1 MTMLRSINDIKG
13 YSLKSGGEALG
24 TVSDFNFDDHEWTI
38 RHVVIDTGGWL
49 TGRKVLIPPAEIK
62 KTDWE
67 NQDLVVELNKDE
79 VEKSPPLSAD
89 EPVSRQYEDRLYS
102 YYGWHPYWVS
112 GIMSGA
118 YTTAVNPSDEE
129 DVRSADEDES
139 QEKPIVRS
147 CKEVIKYRLEGIDGE
162 IGDVEDFIADDQTW
176 QILYLVV
183 STGRILPG
191 KKVLLAKMWVDR
203 VSWSESKIYVDLTGK
218 KIKESPE
225 FDRSIPVDRDY
236 EERLFEFYGRK
247 GYWL

>member
-1 MTMLRSINDIKG
+1 MLRSINEMIG
-13 YSLKSGGEALG
+13 YDLRSAEGVLG
-24 TVSDFNFDDHEWTI
+24 TVADFNFDDQEWII
-38 RHVVIDTGGWL
+38 RYVVVDTGGWL
-49 TGRKVLIPPAEIK
+49 TGRKVLIPPDEVK
-62 KTDWE
+62 NTDWK
-67 NQDLVVELNKDE
+67 NQNLEVDLTKDQ

-89 EPVSRQYEDRLYS
+89 EPVSRQYEDQLYS

-129 DVRSADEDES
+129 DIRSSEENNS
-139 QEKPIVRS
+139 GEKALRRS
-147 CKEVIKYRLEGIDGE
+147 CREVMDYMVEGTDGE
-162 IGDVEDFIADDQTW
+162 VGDVEDFIVDDQTW

-183 STGRILPG
+183 NTG
-191 KKVLLAKMWVDR
+191 KLLADKKIILAEMWVDKVR
-203 VSWSESKIYVDLTGK
+203 WSESKIYVDLPGK

-225 FDRSIPVDRDY
+225 YDRSVPVDRDY